1 MIVDLVF
8 ADTPP
13 SMNHIAL
20 EKSQCELL
28 FAAGLVVAA
37 DGVAL

>member
-13 SMNHIAL
+13 SRKHIGL

-37 DGVAL
+37 YSIAL